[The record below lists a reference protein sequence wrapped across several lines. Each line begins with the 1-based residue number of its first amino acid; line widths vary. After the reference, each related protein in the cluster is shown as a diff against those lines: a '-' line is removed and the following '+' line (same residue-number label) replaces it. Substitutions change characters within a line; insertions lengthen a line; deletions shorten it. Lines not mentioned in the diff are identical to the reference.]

1 MQTIAAIATG
11 QAAGGIGV
19 VRISGKNAIQVAD
32 KMFRSISGKTLAEL
46 PGYRA
51 ALGTVY
57 LHDTPVDEA
66 IATVFRAPKSY
77 TGENVVEFSCH
88 GGLYVT
94 KQVLRA
100 ALTCGARAAES
111 GEFTKQ
117 AFLNGKMDLTKAE
130 AVMSLISAQ
139 GEQAKTA
146 ALQVLDGKLF
156 GRISKISDALKD
168 LSASLAAWVDYPDEE
183 IEDVTDEAMD
193 KVLSENIVALKTLI
207 AQFDSG
213 KPVLNGVDTAIVGK
227 PNVGKSTLMNLLTG
241 HEKSIVTEIAG
252 TTRDVVE
259 ETAVVD
265 GIVLRLS
272 DTAGIHETEDTVE
285 KIGVARAKKKI
296 DNAALILAVFDASTA
311 LTEEDKELCML
322 CKEKHAIAIVNKTDL
337 ESKIDT
343 KLLESGF
350 ERVIFISAKEQMG
363 ISELSKAIGEV
374 LGTNQFDASSET
386 LLNER
391 QFHCCETA
399 LSALEE
405 AEKALQMGMTRDAIH
420 VCLDDAVEALDDLT
434 GKRATE
440 TVVDAI
446 FSKFCVGK

>member
-19 VRISGKNAIQVAD
+19 VRISGENAIEVAD
-32 KMFRSISGKTLAEL
+32 KMFRSISGKKLESL
-46 PGYRA
+46 SGYRA
-51 ALGTVY
+51 TLGTVY
-57 LHDTPVDEA
+57 LQDAPVDEA

-100 ALTCGARAAES
+100 ALSSGARAAES

-156 GRISKISDALKD
+156 GRISKISNALKD

-183 IEDVTDEAMD
+183 IEDVSDEAME
-193 KVLSENIVALKTLI
+193 KVLTENIAALKALI
-207 AQFDSG
+207 SQFDSG

-252 TTRDVVE
+252 TTRDIVE
-259 ETAVVD
+259 ETAVID

-285 KIGVARAKKKI
+285 KIGVARARKKI
-296 DNAALILAVFDASTA
+296 NNAALVLAVFDASA
-311 LTEEDKELCML
+311 VLTEEDEELCEL
-322 CKEKHAIAIVNKTDL
+322 CKGKHAIAIVNKTDL
-337 ESKIDT
+337 ESKMDT
-343 KLLESGF
+343 KALENGF
-350 ERVIFISAKEQMG
+350 ERVIYISAKEQMG
-363 ISELSKAIGEV
+363 IEELSKAIGEV
-374 LGTNQFDASSET
+374 LGTNKFDASSET

-391 QFHCCETA
+391 QFQCCATA
-399 LSALEE
+399 LSALNEAEE
-405 AEKALQMGMTRDAIH
+405 ALKMGMTRDAIH